1 MPLGAIVQ
9 YIRSNIGSLNTLH
22 NSVEGLETQLLRTD
36 ACKKMYRARCRCG
49 NELDK
54 SVTYKKSSDAKDGV
68 FVKEDMKVMIT
79 DDLLVSPV
87 STLTSFELLKTLG
100 ISDAS
105 VLEALSLLRT
115 SLISNTILSDV
126 FCSKKPQQ
134 SRKRSSVGSVPSD
147 KCAKTETEC
156 L

>member
-1 MPLGAIVQ
+1 MDFGYTYNSSPADYYVCP
-9 YIRSNIGSLNTLH
+9 SCIGSPEKIKLAST
-22 NSVEGLETQLLRTD
+22 R
-36 ACKKMYRARCRCG
+36 YRARCRCG

-68 FVKEDMKVMIT
+68 FVKEDMKFMIT

-105 VLEALSLLRT
+105 VLEVRNEHLSSFYDSSPSNRRVCDS
-115 SLISNTILSDV
+115 SL
-126 FCSKKPQQ
+126 
-134 SRKRSSVGSVPSD
+134 SSVCFYFILLYVI
-147 KCAKTETEC
+147 